1 MSLTEREYRDIKMS
15 DHTHLSWAGVP
26 LRSFDTM
33 TQYIA
38 GTTTTTTTGLTVTSA
53 LKRGSNETGE
63 RVPE

>member
-1 MSLTEREYRDIKMS
+1 MS